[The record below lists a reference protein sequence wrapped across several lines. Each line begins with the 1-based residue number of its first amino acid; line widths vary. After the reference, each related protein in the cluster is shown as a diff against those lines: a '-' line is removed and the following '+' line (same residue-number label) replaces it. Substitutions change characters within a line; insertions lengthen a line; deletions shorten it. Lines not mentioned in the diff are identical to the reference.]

1 MIDMNTRRRFFA
13 EEIEA
18 IANLQNRALVDA
30 LATVPREKFLR
41 PGPWTVR
48 SEADFAAPPRQTP
61 DADPRHLCHNLVVAI
76 DPSRQL
82 YNGTPSLL
90 AMAIDALALRDGGR
104 VLHVGAGLGFYTAVM
119 ARCVGP
125 SGHVTAIEVDEQL
138 AREARANLGDMP
150 WVDVQHG
157 DAGEPLAGS
166 FDAIL
171 VNAGVTHPLAW
182 WLDALAPGGRMVL
195 PLTVAMKAMGPTI
208 GKGLLTLVTK
218 RDDAAFDVRVVT
230 FVAIYSAVGIRDE
243 RFGDELGKAMA
254 KMPFPPL
261 KRLRRDNHTP
271 ADSCWLH
278 ADGCCFSL

>member
-1 MIDMNTRRRFFA
+1 MNARRRFFA

-18 IANLQNRALVDA
+18 IANLRNPALVDA

-41 PGPWTVR
+41 PGPWTVK

-61 DADPRHLCHNLVVAI
+61 DADPRHVCHNLVVAI

-90 AMAIDALALRDGGR
+90 AMAIDALAVGEGSR
-104 VLHVGAGLGFYTAVM
+104 VLHVGAGLGFYTALM
-119 ARCVGP
+119 AHCVGP

-138 AREARANLGDMP
+138 AREARASLGDSP
-150 WVDVQHG
+150 WVGVHHG
-157 DAGEPLAGS
+157 DASDPLPGN

-195 PLTVAMKAMGPTI
+195 PITGAMKAMGPTI
-208 GKGLLTLVTK
+208 GKGLLTLITK
-218 RDDAAFDVRVVT
+218 RDDATFDVRVVT

-243 RFGDELGKAMA
+243 ALGDELGKAMA
-254 KMPFPPL
+254 RMPFPPL
-261 KRLRRDNHTP
+261 KRLRRDPHERG
-271 ADSCWLH
+271 DSCWFH
-278 ADGCCFSL
+278 TADFCFSV